1 MTEQGK
7 EPERSPK
14 EEIDMDALWRRY
26 HLRLLTMAQ
35 QQLRMSPQ
43 RMADE
48 HDVVVSV
55 FKSFYRA
62 AQEQRIA
69 KDADE
74 NALWRLLV
82 TLTAR
87 KSIKLLRHAGRD
99 KRDSRLLESD
109 VNIDA
114 LVSEEPTPEFAAAFV
129 DQYQELGAQLPDDDM
144 RLLLQRKLE
153 GFSNLEIAQQLDC
166 SMRTVKRRLT
176 LLRELLLVA
185 LDKQS
190 AE

>member
-7 EPERSPK
+7 EPENSPDDV
-14 EEIDMDALWRRY
+14 IDMDALWRRY

-62 AQEQRIA
+62 AQEQRID

-109 VNIDA
+109 VNVDA

-185 LDKQS
+185 LDRQS
-190 AE
+190 DE